1 MNWLMLPVH
10 VCVVSII
17 YVVQILSYITSVLIL
32 KNLTIFSVRLQ
43 EIVALYK
50 INIVQIAV

>member
-1 MNWLMLPVH
+1 MLPVH